1 MEEFAALGYK
11 PEQVT
16 IILLTHKHGDHSGEL
31 SSFPNAKAYV
41 SEEEAF
47 ADALQGLSNLVPVK
61 FADGAYFNFP
71 QSQKIRD
78 GITMVKAKGYTN
90 GNSLVI
96 IEKDGLFCMIHGDIT
111 YVDEALYREQ
121 AVCRLR

>member
-1 MEEFAALGYK
+1 MVK
-11 PEQVT
+11 K
-16 IILLTHKHGDHSGEL
+16 LLTEISEAEYH
-31 SSFPNAKAYV
+31 P
-41 SEEEAF
+41 EEEE
-47 ADALQGLSNLVPVK
+47 GEGVK